1 MIHNE
6 EGMDLVMKRL
16 ALQQGI
22 NLVRKCKKVLCVCLW
37 IFIQLAMHAVSGF
50 WFFVSLCFVGLILF
64 FDSIERTNKILLEKT
79 WN

>member
-37 IFIQLAMHAVSGF
+37 